1 MSQVKTDGRVQR
13 SERSRK
19 VIIDAMIAL
28 IEEGVYIP
36 TAQQVADQA
45 GISIRTV
52 FRHFS
57 EMEKLYAEIDEVL
70 RPAYTECFV
79 SAEKTGSLKER
90 ILTLVETR
98 VGAYVDLLPL
108 QKATAA
114 ILWRSEYFRKG
125 YAANQLALRKDLLQW
140 LPELKTTPQRLETVD
155 AVISFEFF
163 DRLYSHQKLA
173 PALII
178 ELINQAALAAF
189 KTA

>member
-1 MSQVKTDGRVQR
+1 VSKIKIDGRVQR

-19 VIIDAMIAL
+19 VIVDAMIAL
-28 IEEGVYIP
+28 IEEGIYIP

-70 RPAYTECFV
+70 RPAYTQRFI
-79 SAEKTGSLKER
+79 STEKTGSLEER
-90 ILTLVETR
+90 ILALVETR
-98 VGAYVDLLPL
+98 VGAYVDILPL

-114 ILWRSEYFRKG
+114 ILWRSEYFRQG

-140 LPELKTTPQRLETVD
+140 LPELKSAPATLEAVD
-155 AVISFEFF
+155 SLTSFEFF
-163 DRLYSHQKLA
+163 DRLYSHQKLSSA
-173 PALII
+173 AVIA
-178 ELINQAALAAF
+178 LINQAALKAF
-189 KTA
+189 